1 MSNPD
6 IKVPVIDSFTLA
18 IPIAIFFLL
27 ITLTLFHLSAS
38 FLSNNIF
45 NLVLWIGF
53 PIAAAIVASSINLII
68 QTITCNT
75 TNIGRAFMGAIPSI
89 ITIIIGLGI
98 SSISYC
104 RIPIASVFAPF
115 IIKKPVDVTK
125 DKYSNNINKL
135 KNSNTKECCI
145 PKLSLDMLETK
156 HPILKGI
163 SYSFYIFFSMLY
175 GTVIGTSIARVC

>member
-6 IKVPVIDSFTLA
+6 IKVPVIDSLTLA

-38 FLSNNIF
+38 FLSNSVF
-45 NLVLWIGF
+45 NLVLWLGF
-53 PIAAAIVASSINLII
+53 PIAAAAVASCVNIII
-68 QTITCNT
+68 QITTCNT

-115 IIKKPVDVTK
+115 IIKKHTDVTK
-125 DKYSNNINKL
+125 NK
-135 KNSNTKECCI
+135 CCSSA
-145 PKLSLDMLETK
+145 LGGSLETLESRY
-156 HPILKGI
+156 PILKGV